1 VSAAPPPPT
10 VTSRIVNRVGE
21 ETIVREGYGRI
32 QRDAYHYLVDA
43 SWPRLLLI
51 LFGLYLTANA
61 IFACAYLLQPHSIG
75 HARPESFLD
84 AFFFSVQ
91 TMATIGYGM
100 LVPRTRYANVLVVL
114 ETSVGILGLAMITG
128 IIFSKFSRPSARVLF
143 SQRAIV
149 TRRDGMPC
157 LLFRMANARATQ
169 IVDAQATVLLARS
182 ETTLEGESVRRF
194 YDLELSRQRNP
205 IFALTWTAI
214 HFIDE
219 ASPLYGAT
227 PESLVSSEAEIIASL
242 VGIDES
248 LSQTVHAR
256 YSYLADEITWGGR
269 FADVISRLPDG
280 RRRVDLSRFHDVI
293 DDKASMPPWLTDGG
307 AQT

>member
-1 VSAAPPPPT
+1 VSATPEPT
-10 VTSRIVNRVGE
+10 LVSRIVSRVGE
-21 ETIVREGYGRI
+21 ESIVREGYGRI
-32 QRDAYHYLVDA
+32 QRDAYHYLVES

-51 LFGLYLTANA
+51 LFGLYLVANA
-61 IFACAYLLQPHSIG
+61 IFACAYLLQPHSIR
-75 HARPESFLD
+75 HARTGSFED

-100 LVPRTRYANVLVVL
+100 LVPHTRYANVLVVL
-114 ETSVGILGLAMITG
+114 ETSTGILGLAMITG
-128 IIFSKFSRPSARVLF
+128 IIFAKFSRPSARIVF
-143 SQRAIV
+143 SERAII

-182 ETTLEGESVRRF
+182 ETTLEGEGVRRF
-194 YDLELSRQRNP
+194 YELELSRQRNP
-205 IFALTWTAI
+205 IFSLTWTAI
-214 HFIDE
+214 HFINE

-227 PESLVSSEAEIIASL
+227 PESLVSSESEVIVSV

-256 YSYLADEITWGGR
+256 YSYLPDEITWGGR

-280 RRRVDLSRFHDVI
+280 RRHVDLSRFHDI
-293 DDKASMPPWLTDGG
+293 LDDKASIPPWLTDGE

>member
-1 VSAAPPPPT
+1 VSATPPPT
-10 VTSRIVNRVGE
+10 LTSRIVSRVGE
-21 ETIVREGYGRI
+21 ESIVREGYGRI
-32 QRDAYHYLVDA
+32 QRDAYHYLVEA

-51 LFGLYLTANA
+51 LLGLYLTVNS
-61 IFACAYLLQPHSIG
+61 IFAGAYLLQPHSIG
-75 HARPESFLD
+75 HARPDSFLD

-91 TMATIGYGM
+91 TMATIGYGT

-128 IIFSKFSRPSARVLF
+128 IIFSKFSRPTARVLF

-182 ETTLEGESVRRF
+182 ETTLEGEGVRRF

-227 PESLVSSEAEIIASL
+227 PRSSRRSSGSTRACPRRCMRATRISPTRSPGAGASPTSSPACPTA
-242 VGIDES
+242 GAGSICRAS
-248 LSQTVHAR
+248 TTSST
-256 YSYLADEITWGGR
+256 T
-269 FADVISRLPDG
+269 
-280 RRRVDLSRFHDVI
+280 RRACRR
-293 DDKASMPPWLTDGG
+293 G
-307 AQT
+307 